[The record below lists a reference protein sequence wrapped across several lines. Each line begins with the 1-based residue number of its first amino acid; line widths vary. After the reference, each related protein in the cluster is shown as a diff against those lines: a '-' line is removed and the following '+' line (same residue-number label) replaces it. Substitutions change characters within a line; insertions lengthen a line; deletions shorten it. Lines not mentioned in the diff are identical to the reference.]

1 VSRRVR
7 RTVLGGAA
15 LAVMAVMAGPGY
27 ASAAPGDITGSETVA
42 PGTLSYSSPSAVG
55 FPLTTLNGTD
65 KVAATGQ
72 AFDVSDLTG
81 SGAGWSITLTSTTFT
96 SGAFSLAATATTDVG
111 ATAPAPACDASVTC
125 TLGDDSSV
133 HYPIAVPADTVAPA
147 AVKIQSA
154 ALNTGL
160 GGQTWTHTMNLAI
173 PSNTRA
179 LTYTSTWT
187 YTLASAP

>member
-1 VSRRVR
+1 MSKRMK

-15 LAVMAVMAGPGY
+15 LAAMAVLAMPGY
-27 ASAAPGDITGSETVA
+27 AFAAPGDITGSETVVA
-42 PGTLSYSSPSAVG
+42 GTLSYSSPAAVG
-55 FPLTTLNGTD
+55 FPQTTLDGTD
-65 KVAATGQ
+65 KVASTTQ

-81 SGAGWSITLTSTTFT
+81 SGAGWKITLTSTTFT
-96 SGAFSLAATATTDVG
+96 SGAYGLAATATTD
-111 ATAPAPACDASVTC
+111 AAAPTSACDAGVTC
-125 TLGDDSSV
+125 TLGDNASV
-133 HYPIAVPADTVAPA
+133 TYPLAVPAAATAPT
-147 AVKIQSA
+147 AVTIQSA

-160 GGQTWTHTMNLAI
+160 SGQTWTHTMHLAI

>member
-1 VSRRVR
+1 VSTRVT
-7 RTVLGGAA
+7 RTILGGAA
-15 LAVMAVMAGPGY
+15 LAAMAVLAVGAGPGY
-27 ASAAPGDITGSETVA
+27 AFATDI
-42 PGTLSYSSPSAVG
+42 PGTAAVTAGSLSMTAPPSVG
-55 FPLTTLNGTD
+55 FADTLNGHDQIAPTNQ
-65 KVAATGQ
+65 V
-72 AFDVSDLTG
+72 FDISDLTG

-96 SGAFSLAATATTDVG
+96 AGANTLANTAATDTGAAGVCDVG
-111 ATAPAPACDASVTC
+111 AQQTC
-125 TLGDDSSV
+125 TLGDNS
-133 HYPIAVPADTVAPA
+133 AVPYPLTVPAATVAPT